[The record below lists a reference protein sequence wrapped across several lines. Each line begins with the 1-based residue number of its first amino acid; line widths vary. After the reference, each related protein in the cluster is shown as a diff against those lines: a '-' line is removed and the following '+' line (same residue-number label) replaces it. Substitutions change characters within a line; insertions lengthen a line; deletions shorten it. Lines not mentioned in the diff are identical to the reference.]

1 VTTVDIGPDLL
12 TRLERRRAA
21 MVEDLA
27 ALVAT
32 ESPSADRQALA
43 GCAALVGE
51 IGARLLGAPA
61 EVLAVDGRSH
71 LRWRRGSDGPLV
83 LGHFDT
89 VWPRGTIDRWP
100 FAVRDAQASGPGA
113 FDMKA
118 GIVQGLHALAEL
130 PADRPVTLLL
140 TSDEEIG
147 SPSSRDLIAEEA
159 ARAPAVLVLEP
170 SERGALKTARKGF
183 STYELRITGRAAHA
197 GLDPGH
203 GINAGIELAHQVLAV
218 ARLAGTGPSA
228 ATTVTPTV
236 ASAGTTSNTVP
247 AAARLAVD
255 VRAETAAEQER
266 IDAAVRA
273 LRPALPGARL
283 ELAGG
288 IDRPP
293 LEPALS
299 AALFA
304 LAGYVAA
311 ALGLDPPGSAHVGGA
326 SDGNITAALGVPT
339 LDGLG
344 AVGAN
349 AHAEGEFVVLDE
361 LPRRAALLAGLITGL

>member
-1 VTTVDIGPDLL
+1 
-12 TRLERRRAA
+12 
-21 MVEDLA
+21 
-27 ALVAT
+27 
-32 ESPSADRQALA
+32 
-43 GCAALVGE
+43 
-51 IGARLLGAPA
+51 
-61 EVLAVDGRSH
+61 
-71 LRWRRGSDGPLV
+71 
-83 LGHFDT
+83 
-89 VWPRGTIDRWP
+89 
-100 FAVRDAQASGPGA
+100 
-113 FDMKA
+113 
-118 GIVQGLHALAEL
+118 
-130 PADRPVTLLL
+130 
-140 TSDEEIG
+140 
-147 SPSSRDLIAEEA
+147 
-159 ARAPAVLVLEP
+159 
-170 SERGALKTARKGF
+170 
-183 STYELRITGRAAHA
+183 
-197 GLDPGH
+197 
-203 GINAGIELAHQVLAV
+203 
-218 ARLAGTGPSA
+218 
-228 ATTVTPTV
+228 
-236 ASAGTTSNTVP
+236 VP

-283 ELAGG
+283 EVAGG

-326 SDGNITAALGVPT
+326 SDGNITAALGVST